1 MGMNIKDR
9 KALSPVVSVILMV
22 IIAIGASA
30 LAYTWYVGVQKGVTG
45 ESGTTAAKMTLASS
59 AAIVITNLEYNSS
72 GINVTVANIGSV
84 NVTGLRMYIDNV
96 YQPSAG
102 DTYVDVDG
110 IAALWNSTDLSLSSG
125 VHRVKISS
133 PSTNAEASQIFVT

>member
-1 MGMNIKDR
+1 MNIKDR

-59 AAIVITNLEYNSS
+59 AAIVITNLEYPDSNG
-72 GINVTVANIGSV
+72 GINVTVANIGSG
-84 NVTGLRMYIDNV
+84 NITGLRMYIDNV

-110 IAALWNSTDLSLSSG
+110 IATLWNSTGLSLSSG